1 MAQRHEA
8 IVGSEKSPGEVL
20 RHPLRVRILAACTE
34 RETTIKE
41 FAEREKVRES
51 KAAYHFRILLRED
64 YIKVVRKEPVRNF
77 RRHVYAATR
86 LGLITDREFAELAA
100 EEQHRFSSAVIKTF
114 HGRCL
119 VALQAD
125 TFDSRDDSHFTWA
138 PRILDE
144 QGWKD
149 QMEDLLRSYER
160 ADEIEAESKARLR
173 RSKETGIPTTVALAG
188 FESPA
193 EEAPG
198 LESPPDE
205 D

>member
-1 MAQRHEA
+1 MAQSHEA
-8 IVGSEKSPGEVL
+8 IAGNEKSPGEVL

-41 FAEREKVRES
+41 FAEREKVKES
-51 KAAYHFRILLRED
+51 KAAYHFRILLREG
-64 YIKVVRKEPVRNF
+64 YIEVIRKEPVRGL

-86 LGLITDREFAELAA
+86 LGLITDGEFAELAA
-100 EEQHRFSSAVIKTF
+100 EEQHRVSSAVIKSF

-119 VALQAD
+119 VALLSN

-138 PRILDE
+138 PRIFDE

-160 ADEIEAESKARLR
+160 SDEIEAESKARLR
-173 RSKETGIPTTVALAG
+173 KSKEEGIPTTIALAG

-193 EEAPG
+193 EETPG
-198 LESPPDE
+198 PESPKAP
-205 D
+205 